1 MGFNISGIAVA
12 KNLQNDIEKIEKEI
26 GFQLEFVEEINF
38 ETASSN
44 WKEEG
49 ICDIYFGERGSI
61 IFLNHELSI
70 EEYSIMD
77 LPTLTF
83 AMSDVASTYMFHYYE
98 NGIFK
103 RSKAESE
110 GKEMRVE
117 GESLD
122 IEFTPIDM
130 DGIIWHLIDE
140 TLGQKFM
147 EIDLADKAFRYRL
160 IKSADRLR
168 KTENKEN
175 SIDLK
180 PIGNR
185 LKIPLLIFK
194 YSKWIIIIG
203 MIFTILSLTK
213 IFDNR
218 FGFLVIIFGVIM
230 RRGSTWYM
238 NKIMIRHKE

>member
-49 ICDIYFGERGSI
+49 ICDIYFGERGTI

-160 IKSADRLR
+160 IKSADKLR